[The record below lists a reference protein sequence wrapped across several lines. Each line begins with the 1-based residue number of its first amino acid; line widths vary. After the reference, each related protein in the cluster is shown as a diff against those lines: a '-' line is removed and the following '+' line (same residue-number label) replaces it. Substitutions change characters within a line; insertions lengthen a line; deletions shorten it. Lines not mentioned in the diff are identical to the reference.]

1 MALTL
6 LLGGARSGKS
16 ALAVRRARA
25 SERPVVFVA
34 TGEARDAEMAERIAR
49 HRAERDPG
57 WSTVEAPLELAAALD
72 SAPAGA
78 CVVVDCLS
86 LWVANLI
93 ERGEGENAVV
103 ALAADAARLAAT
115 RGGPTIAVSNEVG
128 MGLVPE
134 YELGRIYRDLLGR
147 ANAIWAD
154 HAAEAMLVVAGR
166 PLALGVAMAP
176 ERARVATPDRDAEE
190 AARTALD
197 RKTKPRGSLGRLED
211 LACRIAGIRGAVPTA
226 PLAPVVVVCAA
237 DHGVA
242 TEGVSAYPQEVT
254 AQMLGNFAN
263 GGAAVCVLARQAGAR
278 LVVADVGVREPVD
291 HPAILDR
298 RVRAGTANA
307 AQGPA
312 MTRAD
317 AERSIAV
324 GVELAADLIADGA
337 GIVAL
342 GEMGI
347 ANTTAASALTAALLR
362 VDPDGVCGRGTGLD
376 DAGVERKRAVVW
388 RMLESNCVSPY
399 DPLGALA
406 GVGGLEIGA
415 LAGVVLGCAQRRT
428 PVLVDGFIS
437 AAAAL
442 LAVCLE
448 NRCAGTLIAAHR
460 SPEPGHRLILHAL
473 GLQPLLELDMRLGE
487 GSGAA
492 LALPIVT
499 AAVAILTD
507 MASFDAA
514 GVTDAGA

>member
-1 MALTL
+1 MAVDQALP
-6 LLGGARSGKS
+6 GS
-16 ALAVRRARA
+16 A
-25 SERPVVFVA
+25 
-34 TGEARDAEMAERIAR
+34 G
-49 HRAERDPG
+49 
-57 WSTVEAPLELAAALD
+57 
-72 SAPAGA
+72 
-78 CVVVDCLS
+78 
-86 LWVANLI
+86 
-93 ERGEGENAVV
+93 
-103 ALAADAARLAAT
+103 
-115 RGGPTIAVSNEVG
+115 
-128 MGLVPE
+128 
-134 YELGRIYRDLLGR
+134 
-147 ANAIWAD
+147 
-154 HAAEAMLVVAGR
+154 
-166 PLALGVAMAP
+166 
-176 ERARVATPDRDAEE
+176 ATPDRELIARTIAAIPVPDPAAEQ
-190 AARTALD
+190 AARAALD
-197 RKTKPRGSLGRLED
+197 AKTKPRGSLGRLED
-211 LACRIAGIRGAVPTA
+211 LAARVAGIRAAVPTE

-242 TEGVSAYPQEVT
+242 AEGVSAYPQEVT
-254 AQMLGNFAN
+254 AQMLGNFAQ

-278 LVVADVGVREPVD
+278 LVVVDVGVREPVD

-307 AQGPA
+307 AEGPA
-312 MTRAD
+312 MTVAE
-317 AERSIAV
+317 AERAV
-324 GVELAADLIADGA
+324 AAGVELAEDLVRDGA

-347 ANTTAASALTAALLR
+347 GNTTAASALTAALLR
-362 VDPDGVCGRGTGLD
+362 ADPDGVCGPGTGLD
-376 DAGVERKRAVVW
+376 DAGVARKRAVVW
-388 RMLESNCVSPY
+388 RMLESNCVSAY

-415 LAGVVLGCAQRRT
+415 LAGVALGCARQRT

-448 NRCAGTLIAAHR
+448 NRCAGSLIAAHR

-473 GLQPLLELDMRLGE
+473 GIEPLLELDMRLGE

-492 LALPIVT
+492 LALPIVA

>member
-1 MALTL
+1 MTADRVA
-6 LLGGARSGKS
+6 GVA
-16 ALAVRRARA
+16 APDLA
-25 SERPVVFVA
+25 
-34 TGEARDAEMAERIAR
+34 AERAAR
-49 HRAERDPG
+49 
-57 WSTVEAPLELAAALD
+57 AALD
-72 SAPAGA
+72 G
-78 CVVVDCLS
+78 
-86 LWVANLI
+86 
-93 ERGEGENAVV
+93 
-103 ALAADAARLAAT
+103 
-115 RGGPTIAVSNEVG
+115 
-128 MGLVPE
+128 
-134 YELGRIYRDLLGR
+134 
-147 ANAIWAD
+147 
-154 HAAEAMLVVAGR
+154 
-166 PLALGVAMAP
+166 
-176 ERARVATPDRDAEE
+176 
-190 AARTALD
+190 
-197 RKTKPRGSLGRLED
+197 KTKPRGSLGRLED
-211 LACRIAGIRGAVPTA
+211 LACGIAGIRGAVPDG

-242 TEGVSAYPQEVT
+242 AEGVSAYPQEVT
-254 AQMLGNFAN
+254 GQMLRNFAE

-307 AQGPA
+307 AHGPA
-312 MTRAD
+312 MTVAE
-317 AERSIAV
+317 AERAIAL
-324 GVELAADLIADGA
+324 GVELAHDLVGEGA

-376 DAGVERKRAVVW
+376 DAGVERKRAVVR
-388 RMLESNCVSPY
+388 RMLEANCVSPY

-406 GVGGLEIGA
+406 GVGGLEIAA
-415 LAGVVLGCAQRRT
+415 LAGVVLGCARRRT

-442 LAVCLE
+442 AAVCLE
-448 NRCAGTLIAAHR
+448 GRCAGTLIASHR

-473 GLQPLLELDMRLGE
+473 GLEPLLDLDMRLGE

-492 LALPIVT
+492 LALPLVA

-514 GVTDAGA
+514 GVTDARA